1 MKKLL
6 MTLLLTFC
14 IGCTYTLLNEKDT
27 MVSAKSTKETI
38 MIDAG
43 HGGYDVGAVSNYGD
57 YEKDINLDIALLIG
71 KQLKS
76 YGYKVVYTRTSDSV
90 SWSNDN
96 KENLQTRCDLAKK
109 RNADLFVSIH
119 LNSSEYEADGYE
131 IYSDFNNKN
140 TVKLSNLI
148 LKQLDKLDYS
158 TNRGLLDTN
167 ETPLYVIA
175 NNKVD
180 AILIEAGFISDDSDL
195 YYLKN
200 YTNNVAT
207 AIAKGKKKS
216 ELNQTFTLRIEHYTI
231 LRILHSYSTILH
243 AYLVQQYLH
252 VQALISCLH

>member
-6 MTLLLTFC
+6 MSLLLIFC
-14 IGCTYTLLNEKDT
+14 IGCTFTLLNET
-27 MVSAKSTKETI
+27 NINVSAKSTKETI

-43 HGGYDVGAVSNYGD
+43 HEGYDVGAVSNYGD

-76 YGYKVVYTRTSDSV
+76 YGYNVVYTRTNDSV
-90 SWSNDN
+90 SWSEDN
-96 KENLQTRCDLAKK
+96 VEDLQTRCDLAKK
-109 RNADLFVSIH
+109 RNADFFVSIH

>member
-27 MVSAKSTKETI
+27 TVSAKGTKETI

-43 HGGYDVGAVSNYGD
+43 HGGYDVGSISNYND
-57 YEKDINLDIALLIG
+57 YEKDINLQIALLVG

-96 KENLQTRCDLAKK
+96 VEDLQTRCDLAKK
-109 RNADLFVSIH
+109 KNADLFVSIH
-119 LNSSEYEADGYE
+119 LNSSEYEANGYE
-131 IYSDFNNKN
+131 IYCDFTNKN
-140 TVKLSNLI
+140 TVKLSNSI
-148 LKQLDKLDYS
+148 LKQLDQLNYS

-167 ETPLYVIA
+167 ETPLYVVK

-200 YTNNVAT
+200 HTKNI
-207 AIAKGKKKS
+207 AIAKGIKKS
-216 ELNQTFTLRIEHYTI
+216 LN
-231 LRILHSYSTILH
+231 
-243 AYLVQQYLH
+243 
-252 VQALISCLH
+252 

>member
-6 MTLLLTFC
+6 MILLLTFC

-57 YEKDINLDIALLIG
+57 YEKDINLDIALLVG

-76 YGYKVVYTRTSDSV
+76 YGYNVVYTRTSDSV
-90 SWSNDN
+90 SWPSDN
-96 KENLQTRCDLAKK
+96 KKDLQARCNLAQKK
-109 RNADLFVSIH
+109 NADLFISIH
-119 LNSSEYEADGYE
+119 LNSSEYDASGYE
-131 IYSDFNNKN
+131 IYCDFTNKT
-140 TVKLSNLI
+140 TVKLSNSI
-148 LKQLDKLDYS
+148 LTQLDQLDYS

-167 ETPLYVIA
+167 ETPLYVVA

-200 YTNNVAT
+200 YTNNIAK
-207 AIAKGKKKS
+207 AIAAGIKKS
-216 ELNQTFTLRIEHYTI
+216 LN
-231 LRILHSYSTILH
+231 
-243 AYLVQQYLH
+243 
-252 VQALISCLH
+252 

>member
-1 MKKLL
+1 
-6 MTLLLTFC
+6 
-14 IGCTYTLLNEKDT
+14 
-27 MVSAKSTKETI
+27 
-38 MIDAG
+38 MIDAV
-43 HGGYDVGAVSNYGD
+43 HGRYGVGSISNFDD
-57 YEKDINLDIALLIG
+57 YEKDINLDIALLVG

-76 YGYKVVYTRTSDSV
+76 YGYNVVYTHTSDSV
-90 SWSNDN
+90 SWLEDN
-96 KENLQTRCDLAKK
+96 IEDLQTRCDLAKK

-175 NNKVD
+175 NNKID

-200 YTNNVAT
+200 
-207 AIAKGKKKS
+207 
-216 ELNQTFTLRIEHYTI
+216 
-231 LRILHSYSTILH
+231 
-243 AYLVQQYLH
+243 
-252 VQALISCLH
+252 

>member
-1 MKKLL
+1 MKLR
-6 MTLLLTFC
+6 
-14 IGCTYTLLNEKDT
+14 D
-27 MVSAKSTKETI
+27 
-38 MIDAG
+38 
-43 HGGYDVGAVSNYGD
+43 
-57 YEKDINLDIALLIG
+57 
-71 KQLKS
+71 
-76 YGYKVVYTRTSDSV
+76 
-90 SWSNDN
+90 
-96 KENLQTRCDLAKK
+96 
-109 RNADLFVSIH
+109 
-119 LNSSEYEADGYE
+119 E

-207 AIAKGKKKS
+207 AIAKGKKK
-216 ELNQTFTLRIEHYTI
+216 
-231 LRILHSYSTILH
+231 
-243 AYLVQQYLH
+243 V
-252 VQALISCLH
+252 

>member
-27 MVSAKSTKETI
+27 TVSAKSTKETI

-43 HGGYDVGAVSNYGD
+43 HGGYDVGAESNYGD
-57 YEKDINLDIALLIG
+57 YEKDINLDIALLVG

-96 KENLQTRCDLAKK
+96 VEDLQTRCDLAKK
-109 RNADLFVSIH
+109 KNTDLFVSIH
-119 LNSSEYEADGYE
+119 LNSSEYDASGYE
-131 IYSDFNNKN
+131 IYCDFTNKN
-140 TVKLSNLI
+140 TVKLSNSI
-148 LKQLDKLDYS
+148 LKQLDQLYYS

-167 ETPLYVIA
+167 ETPLYVVV
-175 NNKVD
+175 NNEVD

-207 AIAKGKKKS
+207 AIAKGIKKS
-216 ELNQTFTLRIEHYTI
+216 LNE
-231 LRILHSYSTILH
+231 
-243 AYLVQQYLH
+243 
-252 VQALISCLH
+252 